1 MAFMYVYIK
10 HNWIWQPV
18 LVGVVD
24 MNVGYEANDSGSTH
38 PSSVYLSYF
47 ILYSKVG
54 LKLFFR

>member
-1 MAFMYVYIK
+1 MYVYIK
-10 HNWIWQPV
+10 HYWIWQLV

-24 MNVGYEANDSGSTH
+24 MNVGYEANDSGSKH

-47 ILYSKVG
+47 ILHSKVG

>member
-1 MAFMYVYIK
+1 MCISNITGF
-10 HNWIWQPV
+10 WQLV
-18 LVGVVD
+18 LDGVVD
-24 MNVGYEANDSGSTH
+24 MNVGYEANDSGSKH